1 MTNFTKSLDTEIYS
15 SGFDPSNKFRTGR
28 LTTRQKSKGAAA
40 LGAATPRVLHF
51 RVQRLVPRQAVDL
64 LDLEVAE
71 EVGVAGADDLPH
83 LAEDKANFL
92 FGARIGPHLE

>member
-15 SGFDPSNKFRTGR
+15 SGFDQSNKFRTGR

-51 RVQRLVPRQAVDL
+51 RVQRLVPRQAGDP

-71 EVGVAGADDLPH
+71 RGGVAGADDLPH